1 MADTKT
7 ETKLEREYIIPLR
20 NKWKRVPRYKKANKA
35 IKAIKEFLVRHMKL
49 RDNDLSKVKI
59 DKYLNE
65 EIWFRGIRKPPSKI
79 KVKAIK
85 EGDIV
90 KVELAEL
97 PVNLKFKKLREEKI
111 EAKSME
117 ILESKKKTL
126 DKLKEQTKK
135 PEEKSEEKEE
145 KTKEG
150 EEKPEDKKDEKES
163 EEKKEEANERPS
175 DVIQKKEEAK
185 EKKSAVVEST
195 EKMEKELA
203 KKTKHQTKQSK
214 QPKRQQRKALAK

>member
-1 MADTKT
+1 MAESKT
-7 ETKLEREYIIPLR
+7 NTKLEREYIIPLR

-35 IKAIKEFLVRHMKL
+35 VKAVKEFIVKHMKI
-49 RDNDLSKVKI
+49 RDGDLNKVKV
-59 DKYLNE
+59 DTYLNE
-65 EIWFRGIRKPPSKI
+65 EIWFRGIRKPPAKI

-97 PVNLKFKKLREEKI
+97 PVNLKFKKAREEKI

-135 PEEKSEEKEE
+135 PEEKPEEKTE

-150 EEKPEDKKDEKES
+150 EEKPE
-163 EEKKEEANERPS
+163 EKKEDET
-175 DVIQKKEEAK
+175 KKEEAK
-185 EKKSAVVEST
+185 EKKAAVVEST

>member
-35 IKAIKEFLVRHMKL
+35 IKAIKEFLVKHMKI
-49 RDNDLSKVKI
+49 RDNDLNKIKI

-90 KVELAEL
+90 KVELSEL

-111 EAKSME
+111 EAKSVE

-135 PEEKSEEKEE
+135 PEEKVKEE
-145 KTKEG
+145 KK
-150 EEKPEDKKDEKES
+150 EEKPEDEKDEKES
-163 EEKKEEANERPS
+163 EE
-175 DVIQKKEEAK
+175 KKEEAK

-195 EKMEKELA
+195 EKMEKDLA

-214 QPKRQQRKALAK
+214 QPKHQQRKALAK

>member
-7 ETKLEREYIIPLR
+7 DTKLEREYIIPLR

-35 IKAIKEFLVRHMKL
+35 IKAIKEFLVKHMKI
-49 RDNDLSKVKI
+49 RDSDLSKVKI

-85 EGDIV
+85 EGEIV

-111 EAKSME
+111 EAKSVE

-150 EEKPEDKKDEKES
+150 EEKPD
-163 EEKKEEANERPS
+163 EKKEEET
-175 DVIQKKEEAK
+175 KKEEAK

-195 EKMEKELA
+195 EKMEKDLA
-203 KKTKHQTKQSK
+203 KKTKHETKQSK
-214 QPKRQQRKALAK
+214 QPKHQQRKALAK